1 MNSSNKPYSEES
13 QDDFIIREFKEN
25 LTQGDLIW
33 HKDREDRL
41 ISPINKTDWMIQIDN
56 ELPKVIKEN
65 TFIPKEVFHRLLKG
79 TGNLELKI
87 VKNPQI

>member
-1 MNSSNKPYSEES
+1 
-13 QDDFIIREFKEN
+13 
-25 LTQGDLIW
+25 
-33 HKDREDRL
+33 
-41 ISPINKTDWMIQIDN
+41 MIQIDN

-87 VKNPQI
+87 VKNPQL

>member
-41 ISPINKTDWMIQIDN
+41 ISPINRTDWMIQIDN

-87 VKNPQI
+87 VKNPQL